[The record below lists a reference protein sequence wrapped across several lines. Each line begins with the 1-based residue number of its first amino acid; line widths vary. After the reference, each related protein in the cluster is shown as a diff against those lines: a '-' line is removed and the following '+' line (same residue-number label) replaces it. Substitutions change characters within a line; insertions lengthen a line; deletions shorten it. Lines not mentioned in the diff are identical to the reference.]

1 MIEGHIEK
9 LTPDG
14 IVHGWVRD
22 TTSPTPC
29 HVQVLQAGQKLA
41 EAMAAAFRPD
51 LLRAGH
57 GHGHYGFAARLR
69 HALPP
74 GPCAVALH
82 LPRYGRTAPMGLVVP
97 PLAPVEPA
105 SVESLLAAP
114 PTWCVTDLLHNI
126 ACLQADKNFAGLG
139 AARYIDA
146 AYRFVL
152 SRWPSKAESRL
163 HISNLEHRRVSPQDL
178 LRDLLTSRER
188 ADLGT
193 HLISPFDAE
202 FPFTFT

>member
-14 IVHGWVRD
+14 TVHGWVRD

-29 HVQVLQAGQKLA
+29 HVQVLQAGTILA

-51 LLRAGH
+51 LLRMGH

-69 HALPP
+69 RPLPP
-74 GPCAVALH
+74 GPCTVALH
-82 LPRYGRTAPMGLVVP
+82 LPRYGRTAPMALVVP
-97 PLAPVEPA
+97 QLTPPQQA

-114 PTWCVTDLLHNI
+114 PTWRVADLREKI
-126 ACLQADKNFAGLG
+126 ACLQPDQNFAQLG

-152 SRWPSKAESRL
+152 CRWPSKAESRL
-163 HISNLEHRRVSPQDL
+163 HTANLEHHRVSPQDF
-178 LRDLLTSRER
+178 LRDLLASRER